1 MKHIEF
7 FKPFHTLYA
16 RITMLIM
23 LTVLVVFV
31 IITYLVT
38 YFGAK
43 GVLLGSTENAKSRM
57 EITNQ
62 RINTVMQAVE
72 VAVYNTIPEVEM
84 SLKNPDDMYRIV
96 RRLLEIN
103 PYIVGST
110 VAFEPYYYQEKGEQY
125 SPYAYRGIG
134 GVIYTKQL
142 GTADYEYHYMDWY
155 LIPKLLKKNYW
166 SEPYYDR
173 GGGEQMMTTYSHPLY
188 DKNGHIYAILTADI
202 SLEWVSDLLRKS
214 DVDFNQKA
222 LEVDVDN
229 EKELQAEIENDS
241 SFFYDY
247 AYSYIIGKGGTY
259 ISHPLRDRILN
270 DTYFTYSMKSTDSID
285 NQIGYE
291 MIDGKSGMKTID
303 RDGTKFVVSYS
314 PIIRTGWSMATVIP
328 YKLIT
333 NRSAKYSMIIIGVML
348 FGLLV
353 LFIICRSILKRAT
366 RPLALFARS
375 ADNIAKGNL
384 NASLPQI
391 RTRDEMKHLHDSFA
405 MMQTSLN
412 KQIEELK
419 RVNEQ
424 KGRIE
429 GELKVAS
436 DIQMSMLPKIYP
448 PYPDRKDIDI
458 YGSLTPAKAVGGD
471 LFDFYIRDNKLFFVI
486 GDVSGKGVPA
496 SLVMAV
502 SRTLF
507 RIVSSHLE
515 EPCLI
520 MEQMNEALSDQND
533 SNMFVTLFIGSLDLQ
548 TGHMKYC
555 NGGHDAPL
563 LMNLKNQECQLLACH
578 SNLPVGVMPGFKFES
593 QETNI
598 DADTLIFLYTDGLTE
613 AENSQH
619 QLFTE
624 ARIFNEAKQILNES
638 QVSAKKVIEKMS
650 AAVSGFVG
658 DAEQSDD
665 LTMLAI
671 KRK

>member
-1 MKHIEF
+1 MKYIEF

-202 SLEWVSDLLRKS
+202 SLEWVTDLLRKS

-259 ISHPLRDRILN
+259 ISHPLRERILN

-314 PIIRTGWSMATVIP
+314 PIVRTGWSMATVIP

-353 LFIICRSILKRAT
+353 LFVICRSILKRAT

-458 YGSLTPAKAVGGD
+458 FGSLTPAKAVGGD

-638 QVSAKKVIEKMS
+638 QVSAKHVIEKMS

>member
-1 MKHIEF
+1 MKYIEF

-125 SPYAYRGIG
+125 SPYAYRGID

-202 SLEWVSDLLRKS
+202 SLEWVTDLLRKS

-229 EKELQAEIENDS
+229 EKELQAEIGNDS

-259 ISHPLRDRILN
+259 ISHPLRERILN

-314 PIIRTGWSMATVIP
+314 PIVRTGWSMATVIP

-353 LFIICRSILKRAT
+353 LFVICRSILKRAT

-458 YGSLTPAKAVGGD
+458 FGSLTPAKAVGGD

-548 TGHMKYC
+548 TGHLKYC

-638 QVSAKKVIEKMS
+638 QVSAKHVIEKMS

>member
-1 MKHIEF
+1 MKYIEF

-202 SLEWVSDLLRKS
+202 SLEWVTDLLRKS

-241 SFFYDY
+241 SFFYDF

-259 ISHPLRDRILN
+259 ISHPLRERILN

-314 PIIRTGWSMATVIP
+314 PIVRTGWSMATVIP

-353 LFIICRSILKRAT
+353 LFVICRSILKRAT

-458 YGSLTPAKAVGGD
+458 FGSLTPAKAVGGD

-638 QVSAKKVIEKMS
+638 QVSAKHVIEKMS

>member
-1 MKHIEF
+1 MKYIEF

-202 SLEWVSDLLRKS
+202 SLEWVTDLLRKS

-259 ISHPLRDRILN
+259 ISHPLRERILN

-353 LFIICRSILKRAT
+353 LFVICRSILKRAT

-429 GELKVAS
+429 GELKVVS

-458 YGSLTPAKAVGGD
+458 FGSLTPAKAVGGD

-638 QVSAKKVIEKMS
+638 QVSAKHVIEKMS

>member
-1 MKHIEF
+1 MKYIEF

-202 SLEWVSDLLRKS
+202 SLEWVTDLLRKS

-259 ISHPLRDRILN
+259 ISHPLRERILN

-314 PIIRTGWSMATVIP
+314 PIVRTGWSMATVIP

-353 LFIICRSILKRAT
+353 LFVICRSILKRAT

-458 YGSLTPAKAVGGD
+458 FGSLTPAKAVGGD

-548 TGHMKYC
+548 TGHLKYC

-638 QVSAKKVIEKMS
+638 QVSAKHVIEKMS

>member
-1 MKHIEF
+1 MKYIEF

-259 ISHPLRDRILN
+259 ISHPLRERILN

-353 LFIICRSILKRAT
+353 LFVICRSILKRAT

-458 YGSLTPAKAVGGD
+458 FGSLTPAKAVGGD

-638 QVSAKKVIEKMS
+638 QVSAKHVIEKMS

>member
-1 MKHIEF
+1 MKYIEF

-84 SLKNPDDMYRIV
+84 SLKNPDDMYRVV

-259 ISHPLRDRILN
+259 ISHPLRERILN

-314 PIIRTGWSMATVIP
+314 PIMRTGWSMATVIP

-348 FGLLV
+348 LGLLV
-353 LFIICRSILKRAT
+353 LFVICRSILKRAT

-458 YGSLTPAKAVGGD
+458 FGSLTPAKAVGGD

-548 TGHMKYC
+548 TGHLKYC

-638 QVSAKKVIEKMS
+638 QVSAKHVIEKMS

>member
-1 MKHIEF
+1 MKYIEF

-84 SLKNPDDMYRIV
+84 SLKNPDDMYRVV

-259 ISHPLRDRILN
+259 ISHPLRERILN

-314 PIIRTGWSMATVIP
+314 PIMRTGWSMATVIP

-348 FGLLV
+348 LGLLV
-353 LFIICRSILKRAT
+353 LFVICRSILKRAT

-458 YGSLTPAKAVGGD
+458 FGSLTPAKAVGGD

-548 TGHMKYC
+548 TGHLKYC

-578 SNLPVGVMPGFKFES
+578 SNLPVGVMPGFIFES

-638 QVSAKKVIEKMS
+638 QVSAKHVIEKMS

>member
-1 MKHIEF
+1 MKYIEF

-202 SLEWVSDLLRKS
+202 SLEWVTDLLRKS

-259 ISHPLRDRILN
+259 ISHPLRERILN

-353 LFIICRSILKRAT
+353 LFVICRSILKRAT

-458 YGSLTPAKAVGGD
+458 FGSLTPAKAVGGD

-638 QVSAKKVIEKMS
+638 QVSAKHVIEKMS

>member
-1 MKHIEF
+1 MKYIEF

-259 ISHPLRDRILN
+259 ISHPLRERILN

-353 LFIICRSILKRAT
+353 LFVICRSILKRAT

-458 YGSLTPAKAVGGD
+458 FGSLTPAKAVGGD

-593 QETNI
+593 QKTNI

-638 QVSAKKVIEKMS
+638 QVSAKHVIEKMS

>member
-1 MKHIEF
+1 MKYIEF

-259 ISHPLRDRILN
+259 ISHPLRERILN

-314 PIIRTGWSMATVIP
+314 PIVRTGWSMATVIP

-353 LFIICRSILKRAT
+353 LFVICRSILKRAT

-458 YGSLTPAKAVGGD
+458 FGSLTPAKAVGGD

-548 TGHMKYC
+548 TGHLKYC

-638 QVSAKKVIEKMS
+638 QVSAKHVIEKMS

>member
-1 MKHIEF
+1 MKYIEF

-125 SPYAYRGIG
+125 SPYAYRGIR

-202 SLEWVSDLLRKS
+202 SLEWVTDLLRKS

-259 ISHPLRDRILN
+259 ISHPLRERILN

-314 PIIRTGWSMATVIP
+314 PIVRTGWSMATVIP

-353 LFIICRSILKRAT
+353 LFVICRSILKRAT

-458 YGSLTPAKAVGGD
+458 FGSLTPAKAVGGD

-548 TGHMKYC
+548 TGHLKYC

-638 QVSAKKVIEKMS
+638 QVSAKHVIEKMS

>member
-1 MKHIEF
+1 MKYIEF

-16 RITMLIM
+16 RITLLIM

-125 SPYAYRGIG
+125 SPYAYRGID

-259 ISHPLRDRILN
+259 ISHPLRERILN

-353 LFIICRSILKRAT
+353 LFVICRSILKRAT

-458 YGSLTPAKAVGGD
+458 FGSLTPAKAVGGD

-598 DADTLIFLYTDGLTE
+598 DTDTLIFLYTDGLTE

-638 QVSAKKVIEKMS
+638 QVSAKHVIEKMS